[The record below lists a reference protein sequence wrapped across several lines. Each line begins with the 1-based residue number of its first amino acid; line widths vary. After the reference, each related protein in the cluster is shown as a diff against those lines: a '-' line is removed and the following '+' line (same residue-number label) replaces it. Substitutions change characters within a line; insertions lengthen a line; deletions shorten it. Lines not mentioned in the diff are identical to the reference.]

1 MKSFKYPL
9 FYSLMVVTGAG
20 VLVIMHERNAE
31 AQSVQSDTRAAVSS
45 ARDAMADVVA
55 ASTAAADDF
64 ATNVAT
70 VTKEG
75 MRKANELATNVAAKA
90 KTMTTNVVSTV
101 AKATTNVVDQAKQQ
115 FKGITH

>member
-1 MKSFKYPL
+1 
-9 FYSLMVVTGAG
+9 
-20 VLVIMHERNAE
+20 
-31 AQSVQSDTRAAVSS
+31 
-45 ARDAMADVVA
+45 MADVVA